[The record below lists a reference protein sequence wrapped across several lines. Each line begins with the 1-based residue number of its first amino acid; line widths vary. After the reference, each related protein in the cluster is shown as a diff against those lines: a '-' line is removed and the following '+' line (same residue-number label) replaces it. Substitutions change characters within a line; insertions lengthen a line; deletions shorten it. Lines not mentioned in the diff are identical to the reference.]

1 MSATVEQLSIENSY
15 DEEKVDSRLRADLAN
30 NVQAR

>member
-1 MSATVEQLSIENSY
+1 MSETRKQLSVENSY
-15 DEEKVDSRLRADLAN
+15 DEEKVEERVHADLAN